1 MTLERFEEEMSSI
14 IPVRLLLFIGG
25 IWSVC
30 LQTEVHC
37 GQMKTPCFYNHHSD
51 SLQEQKSKN
60 INEPIFGLSAG
71 IDLFGRGINISA
83 TAYPLNRM
91 SIELGYGRDVFD
103 FITNWDIRKTV
114 GINIH
119 PFADPELCLSIA
131 YIHVEYLPLSTP
143 PSNND
148 AFIISA
154 LFGVRRMSIR
164 DLTWFYRGGLV
175 YEVKNKGIKKSLFPT
190 IEVGLNINLL

>member
-14 IPVRLLLFIGG
+14 TPVRLLLFIVG

-37 GQMKTPCFYNHHSD
+37 GQMKTPCVYNHQSD
-51 SLQEQKSKN
+51 SLKEQKSKN
-60 INEPIFGLSAG
+60 IDEPIMGLSVG

-83 TAYPLNRM
+83 TAYPLDIL
-91 SIELGYGRDVFD
+91 SIELSYGRDVFD
-103 FITNWDIRKTV
+103 YITNSDIRESA

-119 PFADPELCLSIA
+119 PFDDHELCLSIGYTNIK
-131 YIHVEYLPLSTP
+131 YIY
-143 PSNND
+143 D
-148 AFIISA
+148 FIPASEKNYVVSA
-154 LFGVRRMSIR
+154 LFGVRRLSIR
-164 DLTWFYRGGLV
+164 DLTLFYRGGVV
-175 YEVKNKGIKKSLFPT
+175 YQVLHDGLEKRFLPT